1 MQVLRVFNNN
11 VVLASSGE
19 GGEVVVTG
27 RGIGFQ
33 VKQGDKIDATR
44 IAKVFYPADGRDPD
58 HLAEML
64 AFIPS
69 EHLKLI
75 IEAMTTAGLS
85 SEQRDKIT
93 LVIAL
98 ADHVG
103 GAIRRAHDGQIL
115 DVPLRA
121 EVQQLYSAE
130 YEQARRLVAA
140 INQQIRVPIGEE
152 EAVAFT
158 LHLVNAS
165 FTSGDLSYTYKMTG
179 LIEQMISIIAQGID
193 RQLDDISVA
202 RFITHLRYLFVR
214 IAQHK
219 QLTGEPSAVSAA
231 VAESYP
237 EAVACARRL
246 AELTELRL
254 GEPLTEDEISYLALH
269 VARLHRG

>member
-1 MQVLRVFNNN
+1 MRVLRIFNNN

-33 VKQGDKIDATR
+33 AKQGDLIDEAK

-58 HLAEML
+58 HMAEML
-64 AFIPS
+64 AFIPA
-69 EHLKLI
+69 EHIRLI
-75 IEAMTTAGLS
+75 IEAMAEAGMCQ
-85 SEQRDKIT
+85 EQRDKLT

-103 GAIRRAHDGQIL
+103 GAIRRAHDG
-115 DVPLRA
+115 DVLHMPLKE
-121 EVQQLYSAE
+121 EVQQLYSEE
-130 YEQARRLVAA
+130 YRQALGLVTA
-140 INQQIRVPIGEE
+140 INERVRVPIPAE

-179 LIEQMISIIAQGID
+179 LIEQMIEIIKEDAG
-193 RQLDDISVA
+193 RQLDEISIA

-214 IAQHK
+214 VSQQR
-219 QLTGEPSAVSAA
+219 QLTGEPKAVSDA
-231 VAESYP
+231 VANSYP
-237 EAVACARRL
+237 EAMACADRL
-246 AELTELRL
+246 ASLAELRL
-254 GEPLTEDEISYLALH
+254 GDALTGDEISYLALH
-269 VARLHRG
+269 VARLRRD